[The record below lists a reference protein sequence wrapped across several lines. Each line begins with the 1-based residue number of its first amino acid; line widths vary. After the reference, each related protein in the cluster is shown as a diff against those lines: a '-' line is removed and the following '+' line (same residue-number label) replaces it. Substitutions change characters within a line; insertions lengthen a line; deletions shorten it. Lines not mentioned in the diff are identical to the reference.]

1 MMSVPAAPSSQPL
14 PNAPAP
20 QTPQMPAFSAPVVP
34 QPVVPQPAIPKPAV
48 PKPVM
53 SAKAPSPNLILIA
66 IGILLAFL
74 AGGII
79 VYLLVKPK
87 G

>member
-1 MMSVPAAPSSQPL
+1 MPAYAAPVL
-14 PNAPAP
+14 
-20 QTPQMPAFSAPVVP
+20 P
-34 QPVVPQPAIPKPAV
+34 QPVVPKPAIPQPAV
-48 PKPVM
+48 PQP
-53 SAKAPSPNLILIA
+53 STAPKAQSPNLILIA

-74 AGGII
+74 AGGLI